1 MAEVVSELRDAVGMG
16 GVPELQPGSM
26 AVSGTSVE
34 GVVPIVSLGRQDSAL
49 FKRRANYRPVEP
61 VLTDVGGIPISD
73 DVAVPG
79 SLAVSGAAIDGST
92 PKLDLGNHFSV
103 SPASIPSTSEEDGSI
118 ISPASIFV
126 RRQSS
131 KTFNVESPVMG
142 VTASQL
148 EGKTTASVSLPSDDL
163 LNQEAVPSSPAGS
176 FGLFCSTGLPCFHVG
191 ALSRVAFRVYPAT
204 SACRGAPGRDDGN
217 LKPPGRARH
226 TLWGAEAPKDA
237 YTLHPTPS
245 ALHSTPSTLHSTP
258 YTLHPQP
265 CILHPGT
272 LFERRR
278 LRRMPKP
285 ETLHPKP
292 RHSL

>member
-1 MAEVVSELRDAVGMG
+1 VSELRDAVGVG
-16 GVPELQPGSM
+16 CVPELQPGSM

-34 GVVPIVSLGRQDSAL
+34 GVVPTVSLGRQDSAL

-61 VLTDVGGIPISD
+61 VLTDVGGVPISD

-148 EGKTTASVSLPSDDL
+148 EGKTTASVSLPSDG
-163 LNQEAVPSSPAGS
+163 LNQEALPSSPAGS
-176 FGLFCSTGLPCFHVG
+176 FGLLCPPTCPVPMPVTCRIAIRIYLASSAGQG
-191 ALSRVAFRVYPAT
+191 AL
-204 SACRGAPGRDDGN
+204 
-217 LKPPGRARH
+217 LKQ
-226 TLWGAEAPKDA
+226 T
-237 YTLHPTPS
+237 T
-245 ALHSTPSTLHSTP
+245 
-258 YTLHPQP
+258 
-265 CILHPGT
+265 
-272 LFERRR
+272 
-278 LRRMPKP
+278 
-285 ETLHPKP
+285 ET
-292 RHSL
+292 